1 MSVAHEWPLVVFTLA
16 IQMAVGCYLA
26 LLLVRADRRWN
37 RAPLLAIGTL
47 TILGLT
53 ASVFH
58 LGAPGNAVWTLA
70 NVGESWL
77 SREILAGL
85 AFLSLWA
92 VTFQVNGQTR
102 PAPWRNV
109 PAAMLAVVGVALVWA
124 MARVYMLPARPAWDS
139 WLTPAAFFLTTIL
152 LGAVAVAAWIE
163 GRPWPAA
170 GGDPGQPSHSNA
182 AWRPDPKTLML
193 AVGLAAVVAQVAV
206 TPFHPVSAAVAA
218 SGPDATL
225 GVARVLLLLLAALLL
240 VAALARRHG
249 RRWALAAFLLLLASE
264 TLGRL
269 LFYAAGTAE
278 PF

>member
-26 LLLVRADRRWN
+26 LLLVRADHRWN
-37 RAPLLAIGTL
+37 RAPLLAIGAL
-47 TILGLT
+47 TILGLA

-77 SREILAGL
+77 SREILAGV
-85 AFLSLWA
+85 AFVSLWA
-92 VTFQVNGQTR
+92 VTFQANRQER
-102 PAPWRNV
+102 
-109 PAAMLAVVGVALVWA
+109 AASWHRLPGILLAVAGVALVWA

-139 WLTPAAFFLTTIL
+139 WLTPTAFFLTAIL

-170 GGDPGQPSHSNA
+170 GGDPGGPSRSNA
-182 AWRPDPKTLML
+182 VDGPDPKTLLL
-193 AVGLAAVVAQVAV
+193 AVGLAAVVAQVAL
-206 TPFHPVSAAVAA
+206 TPFHPASAAVAG
-218 SGPDATL
+218 SGPDAIL
-225 GVARVLLLLLAALLL
+225 GVARVLLLLLAAFLL
-240 VAALARRHG
+240 VAALARRDG
-249 RRWALAAFLLLLASE
+249 GRWALAAFLLLLASE